1 MEWFELVKEYEAK
14 HGSLANASY
23 NDDDYI
29 LFRFEM
35 IKEEFGVD
43 GEEALKMMLEQVKNA
58 TGSRL
63 KRGIVKEYER
73 KFTDVLRANGKD
85 W

>member
-14 HGSLANASY
+14 HGSFANASY
-23 NDDDYI
+23 SNDDYI

-58 TGSRL
+58 NGSRL
-63 KRGIVKEYER
+63 KRGVVKEYER
-73 KFTDVLRANGKD
+73 KFADVLRANGKY

>member
-14 HGSLANASY
+14 HMSFANASY

-43 GEEALKMMLEQVKNA
+43 GEEALKMMLEQVKNSN
-58 TGSRL
+58 GSRF

>member
-1 MEWFELVKEYEAK
+1 MGWFELVKEYEAK
-14 HGSLANASY
+14 HDSFANASY

-43 GEEALKMMLEQVKNA
+43 GEEALKMMLEQVKNSN
-58 TGSRL
+58 GSRL
-63 KRGIVKEYER
+63 KRGVVKEYER
-73 KFTDVLRANGKD
+73 RFTNVLRANGKD
-85 W
+85 C

>member
-1 MEWFELVKEYEAK
+1 MKWFDLVKEYEEK
-14 HGSLANASY
+14 HGNFAHASY
-23 NDDDYI
+23 DDKDYI

-58 TGSRL
+58 NGSRL
-63 KRGIVKEYER
+63 ECGVVKEYER
-73 KFTDVLRANGKD
+73 KFLDVLRANGKD